1 MLNQFPLWKY
11 LVVLMVLL
19 WGIIYSLPNLY
30 PPDYALQLSPGS
42 ATGVITREVEQ
53 TAIQALEQVEI
64 PIRFTERDDRQLLIR
79 LANAE
84 DQLLARTIVQQ
95 QVGDGFV
102 VALNRAEN
110 TPQWLRQIGA
120 RPITLGL
127 DLSGGVHFLMEIDM
141 EAYLADRMDDYLA
154 ALRREL
160 REESIRFADIEV
172 SGERAL
178 LVSFRNTVDRS
189 AADNYVRRQY
199 PEFSRTN
206 QSSGDLQQLRLV
218 LSEERIEDLSGRAV
232 RQNLTTLSNRVN
244 ELGVAEPLVQRQGN
258 NRIVVEL
265 PGIQDTA
272 AAKRIIGRAAEL
284 EFRLQARDG
293 DSPLER
299 ETFPFREGSGRLGTA
314 DLSTTVI
321 ATGENVT
328 GANFEFDE
336 NNRPQVSVSLN
347 SAGGASMMQTTRR
360 NVGWPMGV
368 LFIEYNTLTTYET
381 VDGELVTSYE
391 NVIERSIISLATIQS
406 AFGPSFRITGLNSA
420 AEASEL
426 ALLLRAGALAA
437 PMFFVEERTIGP
449 SLGADN
455 IRMGVQSVIAGF
467 LLVMVFMML
476 WYRMFGL
483 FANIALTVNLV
494 LIMAIMSTIGATLT
508 LPGIAGIV
516 LTVGMAVDAN
526 VLIFSRIREELK
538 NGLSPQQAIKS
549 GFDRA
554 FVTILDANLTTLI
567 VAIILFAIGT
577 GAVKGFAVTLIVGIL
592 TSMFT
597 AILGTRSLVNLV
609 YGRRT
614 LTTVP
619 IWEVWKWRT

>member
-1 MLNQFPLWKY
+1 MLNQFPAWKY
-11 LVVLMVLL
+11 LVVLTVLI

-30 PPDYALQLSPGS
+30 PPDYALQVSPGS
-42 ATGVITREVEQ
+42 ATGVLTSEVEQ
-53 TAIQALEQVEI
+53 ASLSILEQADI
-64 PIRFTERDDRQLLIR
+64 PVRFTESADNQLLIR
-79 LANAE
+79 LVNAE
-84 DQLLARTIVQQ
+84 DQLVARTLVQQ

-102 VALNRAEN
+102 VALNRADN
-110 TPQWLRQIGA
+110 TPQWLRSIGA

-127 DLSGGVHFLMEIDM
+127 DLSGGVHFLLEIDM
-141 EAYLADRMDDYLA
+141 VAYLADRMDDYLA
-154 ALRREL
+154 TLRREL
-160 REESIRFADIEV
+160 REESIRFANIELT
-172 SGERAL
+172 GERTL
-178 LVSFRNTVDRS
+178 LLSFRNTVERA
-189 AADNYVRRQY
+189 AADNFIRRQY

-206 QSSGDLQQLRLV
+206 QASGDFQQLRLV
-218 LSEERIEDLSGRAV
+218 LSEDRVEELSARAV

-284 EFRLQARDG
+284 EFRLQARED

-299 ETFPFREGSGRLGTA
+299 ETFPFREGSGRTGTA

-368 LFIEYNTLTTYET
+368 LFIEYNTLTTYST
-381 VDGELVTSYE
+381 VDGELVASYE
-391 NVIERSIISLATIQS
+391 NVVEHSIISLATIQS

-437 PMFFVEERTIGP
+437 PMYFVEERTIGP

-467 LLVMVFMML
+467 ILVMVFMVL
-476 WYRMFGL
+476 WYQMFGL

-526 VLIFSRIREELK
+526 VLIFSRIREELN

-597 AILGTRSLVNLV
+597 AILGTRSLVNGV
-609 YGRRT
+609 YGRRS
-614 LTTVP
+614 LTRVP
-619 IWEVWKWRT
+619 IWEVWKWRH

>member
-1 MLNQFPLWKY
+1 MLNQFPVWKY
-11 LVVLMVLL
+11 LIVVTVLI

-30 PPDYALQLSPGS
+30 PPDYALQVSPGS
-42 ATGVITREVEQ
+42 ATGVLTSEVEQ
-53 TAIQALEQVEI
+53 ASLSVLDRADI
-64 PIRFTERDDRQLLIR
+64 PVRFTERDDNQLLIR

-84 DQLLARTIVQQ
+84 DQLVARTLVQQ

-102 VALNRAEN
+102 VALNRADN
-110 TPQWLRQIGA
+110 TPQWLRSIGA

-141 EAYLADRMDDYLA
+141 VAYLADRMDDYLA

-160 REESIRFADIEV
+160 REESIRFANIELD
-172 SGERAL
+172 GERAL
-178 LVSFRNTVDRS
+178 LLSFRNTVERA
-189 AADNYVRRQY
+189 AADNFIRRQY

-206 QSSGDLQQLRLV
+206 QSLGDLQQLRLV
-218 LSEERIEDLSGRAV
+218 LSEDRVEELSARAV
-232 RQNLTTLSNRVN
+232 RQNLTTLTNRVN

-284 EFRLQARDG
+284 EFRLQAREG

-299 ETFPFREGSGRLGTA
+299 EAFPFREGSGRTGTA

-347 SAGGASMMQTTRR
+347 SAGGASMMQATRR

-368 LFIEYNTLTTYET
+368 LFIEYNTLTTYST
-381 VDGELVTSYE
+381 VDGELVASYE
-391 NVIERSIISLATIQS
+391 NVVERSIISLATIQS

-437 PMFFVEERTIGP
+437 PMYFVEERTIGP

-467 LLVMVFMML
+467 VLVMLFMVL

-526 VLIFSRIREELK
+526 VLIFSRIREELN

-597 AILGTRSLVNLV
+597 AILGTRSLVNWV

-619 IWEVWKWRT
+619 IWEVWKWRH

>member
-11 LVVLMVLL
+11 LTVLMVLI
-19 WGIIYSLPNLY
+19 WGVIYSLPNLY
-30 PPDYALQLSPGS
+30 PPDFALQISPTS
-42 ATGVITREVEQ
+42 ATGILTRDVEAAGLQ
-53 TAIQALEQVEI
+53 VLEQAQIAV
-64 PIRFTERDDRQLLIR
+64 RLAEREDNQLLIR
-79 LANAE
+79 LVNPD
-84 DQLLARTIVQQ
+84 DQLVARTLVQQ

-102 VALNRAEN
+102 VALNKADN
-110 TPQWLRQIGA
+110 TPQWLRRIGA

-141 EAYLADRMDDYLA
+141 ASYLADRMDDYMA
-154 ALRREL
+154 TIRREL
-160 REESIRFADIEV
+160 REESIRFADIEF
-172 SGERAL
+172 SGERSFL
-178 LVSFRNTVDRS
+178 LSFRNTVDRS
-189 AADNYVRRQY
+189 AADRFIRGQY

-206 QSSGDLQQLRLV
+206 QALGEIQQLRLV
-218 LSEERIEDLSGRAV
+218 LSEDRIEDLSARAV

-244 ELGVAEPLVQRQGN
+244 ELGVAEPLVQRQGS

-293 DSPLER
+293 DAATDR
-299 ETFPFREGSGRLGTA
+299 ESFPFREGSGRAGMA

-347 SAGGASMMQTTRR
+347 SAGGASMMQATRR

-368 LFIEYNTLTTYET
+368 LFIEYNTLTTYTT
-381 VDGELVTSYE
+381 VGGELVASYE
-391 NVIERSIISLATIQS
+391 NVVEPSVISLATIQS

-437 PMFFVEERTIGP
+437 PMYFVEERTIGP

-455 IRMGVQSVIAGF
+455 IRMGVRSVIAGF
-467 LLVMVFMML
+467 VLVLLFMVL
-476 WYRMFGL
+476 WYQMFGL

-494 LIMAIMSTIGATLT
+494 LIMAVMSTIGATLT

-526 VLIFSRIREELK
+526 VLIFSRIREELN

-597 AILGTRSLVNLV
+597 AILGTRSLVNLI
-609 YGRRT
+609 YGRRS

-619 IWEVWKWRT
+619 IWEAWKWRL

>member
-1 MLNQFPLWKY
+1 MLNQFPLWKN
-11 LVVLMVLL
+11 LTVLAVLI

-30 PPDYALQLSPGS
+30 PPDFALQISPGS
-42 ATGVITREVEQ
+42 ATGVLTREVEE
-53 TAIQALEQVEI
+53 AGLEVLERAQI
-64 PIRFTERDDRQLLIR
+64 PVRFAERDDNQLLIR
-79 LANAE
+79 LVNAE
-84 DQLLARTIVQQ
+84 DQLVARTLVQQ
-95 QVGDGFV
+95 QIGDGFV
-102 VALNRAEN
+102 VALNRADN
-110 TPQWLRQIGA
+110 TPQWLRSIGA

-141 EAYLADRMDDYLA
+141 AAYLADRMDDYLA
-154 ALRREL
+154 TLRREL
-160 REESIRFADIEV
+160 REESIRFANIEL
-172 SGERAL
+172 SGERSL
-178 LVSFRNTVDRS
+178 LLNFRNTVDRA
-189 AADNYVRRQY
+189 AADNFIRRQY
-199 PEFSRTN
+199 PEFARSN
-206 QSSGDLQQLRLV
+206 LALGDLQQLRLT
-218 LSEERIEDLSGRAV
+218 LSEDRIEQLSSTAV

-244 ELGVAEPLVQRQGN
+244 ELGVAEPLVQRQGS
-258 NRIVVEL
+258 NRIVIEL

-314 DLSTTVI
+314 DLSTMVI

-336 NNRPQVSVSLN
+336 NNRPQVSVNLN
-347 SAGGASMMQTTRR
+347 SAGGASMMQATRR

-368 LFIEYNTLTTYET
+368 LFIEYNTLTTYNT
-381 VDGELVTSYE
+381 VDGELVASYE
-391 NVIERSIISLATIQS
+391 NVVERSIISLATIQS

-437 PMFFVEERTIGP
+437 PMYFVEERTIGP

-455 IRMGVQSVIAGF
+455 IRMGVNSVVAGF
-467 LLVMVFMML
+467 VLVMLFMLL

-483 FANIALTVNLV
+483 FANIALTVNLI
-494 LIMAIMSTIGATLT
+494 LIMAVMSTIGATLT

-526 VLIFSRIREELK
+526 VLIFSRIREELN

-597 AILGTRSLVNLV
+597 AILGTRSLVNWV
-609 YGRRT
+609 YGKRA
-614 LTTVP
+614 LSTVP
-619 IWEVWKWRT
+619 IWEVWKWRH